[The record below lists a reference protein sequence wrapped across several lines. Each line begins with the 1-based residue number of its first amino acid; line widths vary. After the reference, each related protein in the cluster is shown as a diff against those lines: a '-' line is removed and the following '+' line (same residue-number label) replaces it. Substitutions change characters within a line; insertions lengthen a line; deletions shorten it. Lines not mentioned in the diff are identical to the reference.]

1 MPDDGRI
8 GTLISQGKL
17 DWVAAN
23 LGVTIAVSAATVGG
37 VSNARASTAGPAQAE
52 PVAAGGLDAD
62 HLKGFALMYVG
73 KRWAEMAQETKVTYT
88 NLNKRLREKM
98 PAWQDPAD
106 PVFLEIADTQIRE
119 AGLQPG
125 VVQANAEAE
134 LDKRK
139 KKIDDALT
147 KAMLGPIN
155 TALDTIRV
163 DDKACREILAECGH
177 SWKKVKAKYLNDPTV
192 MWELFQFRKKWVNG
206 TLARLNAESGGELV
220 AKSVGSN
227 NLSSDYDITL
237 STKSGTGAEIPAI
250 KKFNAACKSEFG
262 VPPGF
267 LFDTNLYAKD
277 FLKVDDNLLATGGEK
292 VSDEG
297 VIAGVEE
304 FTAEDQSDQ
313 DVGALTKQ
321 RQYLGADAWERYKNG
336 VIAKIGDAGQKKAAT
351 AQFEE
356 AETLYITKVKAK
368 TDPLIAVLQGL
379 PKKWDMEAEK
389 NHASAK
395 DRKHLEELVEELD
408 SLVARYQVVAS
419 DLRESAHLET
429 VADEI
434 AHFVHEH
441 AEAEMLEVN
450 NDVYLDKMTEVRKI
464 QDEHKTVDAALKEFG
479 KPEFVEALKKSPKDY
494 AEAAK
499 IAQSGGDVGKKVK
512 EYLEGRSH
520 GLKARAKK
528 EVAEANF
535 FASEAYLSEGPLQHI
550 VAAIQSGSPEVL
562 AKMKPEHFLGSVNEQ
577 FGDYMKDIGHYANP
591 GEAFCQTSKY
601 IERLLDAIALLRGK
615 EAFAGVALGVLPAA
629 ELGTLKANIT
639 KELLPIRG
647 GKKDYAD
654 MSDEER
660 FRIALEKATTV
671 YGTAK
676 PSDLTAKLLA
686 YTTAVNADVRAL
698 MSMRPNAAEIGAYAQ
713 KSKAA

>member
-1 MPDDGRI
+1 MPDGDTTGA
-8 GTLISQGKL
+8 LISQEKRN
-17 DWVAAN
+17 WIATN
-23 LGVTIAVSAATVGG
+23 LSVTPAPPVTQ
-37 VSNARASTAGPAQAE
+37 ASTAQPAAAE
-52 PVAAGGLDAD
+52 PAHADPGLDAD
-62 HLKGFALMYVG
+62 HLKGLALMHVG
-73 KRWAEMAQETKVTYT
+73 KRWAEMARETKVTYT
-88 NLNKRLREKM
+88 NLNKRLREKL

-106 PVFLEIADTQIRE
+106 PVFLEIANTQLQE

-125 VVQANAEAE
+125 VLQANAEAE

-147 KAMLGPIN
+147 KAMLGPMN
-155 TALDTIRV
+155 KALDTIKI
-163 DDKACREILAECGH
+163 DDKACKEILEECSH
-177 SWKKVKAKYLNDPTV
+177 SWKKVKASYLNDPTV

-206 TLARLNAESGGELV
+206 MLAKLNAESGGELV

-250 KKFNAACKSEFG
+250 KKFNAACKAEFG

-292 VSDEG
+292 VSDDG
-297 VIAGVEE
+297 VIAEVEE

-321 RQYLGADAWERYKNG
+321 RQYLGADAWEKYKNG
-336 VIAKIGDAGQKKAAT
+336 IVNAIRDAGQKKAAT

-356 AETLYITKVKAK
+356 AETLYVTKVKAK
-368 TDPLIAVLQGL
+368 TDPLIAILQGL
-379 PKKWDMEAEK
+379 PDKWAADAEE
-389 NHASAK
+389 NNASEK
-395 DRKHLEELVEELD
+395 DRKHLEELTEELD
-408 SLVARYQVVAS
+408 SLVARYQVAAG
-419 DLRESAHLET
+419 DLRESAHLEA

-450 NDVYLDKMTEVRKI
+450 NDVYLDKMTEVRKV

-479 KPEFVEALKKSPKDY
+479 KDGFAEALRKSPKDL
-494 AEAAK
+494 A
-499 IAQSGGDVGKKVK
+499 KVK
-512 EYLEGRSH
+512 EILETRAPDCKDKAREYLEGRSH

-654 MSDEER
+654 MTDEDR

-671 YGTAK
+671 YGTDK
-676 PSDLTAKLLA
+676 PSDLTAKLMA

-698 MSMRPNAAEIGAYAQ
+698 MSMRPDAAAIGAYAQ
-713 KSKAA
+713 KSQAV